1 MNMRLFYR
9 SLPLL
14 LGFLSVQT
22 SAAGTEVNIAGWGTA
37 TQSTIYMDGLPV
49 NALNGISPPCTHTIV
64 QTLPW
69 WRLDLQKSYSVN
81 RVSITN
87 RLDCCSERI
96 NGAEIRIGD
105 VPSDVFSNPVCAIVS
120 TIPAGQTFS
129 YSCNGMQGRYVFVDI
144 NAPSSILTLCAV
156 GVFVVFPDNLATG
169 KNVMQSSTYSS
180 WIPEQA
186 IDFNP
191 GLSDPSIGCSSTN
204 GQTDPWWRLDLGH
217 IYQVSTVVVTNR
229 LNCCPERINGAEIHI
244 GNSLENN
251 GNNNPI
257 CAVISSIPAGVSATF
272 ACNNMEGRYVSLL
285 IRGEMKYITLC
296 EVEVYGQ
303 GPCLKQSLMKLKLN
317 SSFSLSEVRLLTQ
330 LESALAQRG
339 FSDVTLQWTQLP
351 KQEVIRKKVEQ
362 AHCAQ
367 TKR

>member
-1 MNMRLFYR
+1 MIMRAFYR
-9 SLPLL
+9 SLSLL
-14 LGFLSVQT
+14 LVFFSVQT
-22 SAAGTEVNIAGWGTA
+22 IEGGTEVNIAGWGTA
-37 TQSTIYMDGLPV
+37 IQSTTYMDGLPV
-49 NALNGISPPCTHTIV
+49 NALDGISSSCTHTTI

-87 RLDCCSERI
+87 RLDCCSDRI

-105 VPSDVFSNPVCAIVS
+105 VPSDVFSNPVCAVVS
-120 TIPAGQTFS
+120 TIPAGLTFS

-156 GVFVVFPDNLATG
+156 GVFVIFPDNLATG
-169 KNVMQSSTYSS
+169 KNVTQSSTYSS

-186 IDFNP
+186 VNFNP
-191 GLSDPSIGCSSTN
+191 GLSDPSTGCSSTN
-204 GQTDPWWRLDLGH
+204 SQTNPWWRLDLGH
-217 IYQVSTVVVTNR
+217 IYQVSAVVVTNR
-229 LNCCPERINGAEIHI
+229 LDCCPERINGAEIHI

-272 ACNNMEGRYVSLL
+272 VCNNMEGRYVSLFNPGDSKFL
-285 IRGEMKYITLC
+285 TLC

-303 GPCLKQSLMKLKLN
+303 GPCLKQSLVKLKVN
-317 SSFSLSEVRLLTQ
+317 AGFSLSEVRLQTQ

-339 FSDVTLQWTQLP
+339 FSDVTLHWTQLP
-351 KQEVIRKKVEQ
+351 QQEVMRKKSEQ
-362 AHCAQ
+362 AQCVQ
-367 TKR
+367 TIR

>member
-1 MNMRLFYR
+1 MNMRDSYR
-9 SLPLL
+9 SLSLL
-14 LGFLSVQT
+14 LGFFSVQM
-22 SAAGTEVNIAGWGTA
+22 SVRGTEVNIAGWGTA
-37 TQSTIYMDGLPV
+37 IQSTLYYNWFPKY
-49 NALNGISPPCTHTIV
+49 ALDGISSSCSHTTT

-105 VPSDVFSNPVCAIVS
+105 VPSDVFSNPVCAVVS
-120 TIPAGQTFS
+120 TIPAGQTSS

-144 NAPSSILTLCAV
+144 NEASRILTLCDV
-156 GVFVVFPDNLATG
+156 GVFVIFPDNLATG
-169 KNVMQSSTYSS
+169 KNVTQSSTFSS

-186 IDFNP
+186 VNFNP
-191 GLSDPSIGCSSTN
+191 GLSDPSTGCSSTTS
-204 GQTDPWWRLDLGH
+204 QTDPWWRLDLGH
-217 IYQVSTVVVTNR
+217 IYQVSAVVVTNR
-229 LNCCPERINGAEIHI
+229 LDCCPERINGAEIHI

-272 ACNNMEGRYVSLL
+272 VCNNMEGRYVNLFIPGDL
-285 IRGEMKYITLC
+285 KFLTLC
-296 EVEVYGQ
+296 EVEVHGR
-303 GPCLKQSLMKLKLN
+303 GPCLKQSLVKLKLN
-317 SSFSLSEVRLLTQ
+317 SSISLSEVRLLTQ

-339 FSDVTLQWTQLP
+339 FSDVTLRWTQLP
-351 KQEVIRKKVEQ
+351 KQEVMRKKLVQ
-362 AHCAQ
+362 AQCAQ